1 MKKITLFPHSS
12 SRSKQQAFTLI
23 ELLISVTIMA
33 VLLAVGIVNYF
44 RYLEKQ
50 RLYLF
55 AGELE
60 ALVND
65 ARVKARTGY
74 LGDDVNGY
82 CSQVDSVTIE
92 LSTDVDSL
100 LVINETLN
108 CTDSSV
114 INIDS
119 YTSEEVYS
127 ADALFSVAFS
137 PTKTVSMER
146 NEIAVNNMIITISS
160 SNGSVVYN
168 FAQGGLLTVNYD

>member
-1 MKKITLFPHSS
+1 MKKIIQFPHSS
-12 SRSKQQAFTLI
+12 SKGEQQAFTLI

-33 VLLAVGIVNYF
+33 ILLAVGIVNYF

-55 AGELE
+55 AGEVE
-60 ALVND
+60 SLVND

-82 CSQVDSVTIE
+82 CSQVDSVAVE

-108 CTDSSV
+108 CLDGSV
-114 INIDS
+114 VDVDS
-119 YTSEEVYS
+119 YTSEEAYT

-137 PTKTVSMER
+137 SVKPVILER
-146 NEIAVNNMIITISS
+146 NEVTVNNMVITISS
-160 SNGSVVYN
+160 SNGEVVYT
-168 FAQGGLLTVNYD
+168 FAQGGLLTVAYD